1 MDFIYGDDVRK
12 RKPVKLDIPIKHIH
26 DMRIRDMKSV
36 CDRDRGSR
44 EISVGRDDEHV
55 SCIGTAPAL
64 VNELKGFVGFVGA
77 VRICT
82 PPTSLFQ
89 YQDKL
94 IMILKNRGV
103 MVLVLIPRECILNP
117 QDGQK

>member
-1 MDFIYGDDVRK
+1 
-12 RKPVKLDIPIKHIH
+12 
-26 DMRIRDMKSV
+26 MKSV

-94 IMILKNRGV
+94 IMILKNRVVDGSCFDS
-103 MVLVLIPRECILNP
+103 PRVHLKSTGRAKMNLGTCFQSQKFFGSLNRNVG
-117 QDGQK
+117 DNNF